1 MIKQLTERQEESTI
15 QSGTTSRFRL
25 TRPAIID
32 ICVVLVLLIVALIPR
47 IQLANQ
53 LDMVTD
59 EIVYIWGGK
68 VYFSLLTHLQFT
80 SPAWHYNYEH
90 PPLVKLLIGFT
101 LACNSH
107 LGHPL
112 TELQVERVP
121 SIVMGVLLI
130 GAIYWLG
137 RRPFGRTVATLAALC
152 LAVSPWLAY
161 FSALAY
167 LDMTMTALATIA
179 FLLLWYAVQRPWM
192 YLLVGVFL
200 GLAADSKYPA
210 VFLVP
215 GMVLYALYY
224 TFFIRPRLGEASKS
238 PWKWWIGAMLLSL
251 LVFLLVD
258 PAIWTNPPVKL
269 FESFFY
275 EWNHSTMGH
284 LTFMAGAS
292 YEHMPSWTIFYMLG
306 AKLSVF
312 LTLPAL
318 GFIVYAVVKLIR
330 YHRTP
335 SAVAPI
341 EAANLAFLSIW
352 LVSAI
357 AMYSLLNIV
366 VGTHYYLPVAPPIAL
381 SGAFGLAVL
390 LRYRRRLPWAQ
401 KSSQAVAADGTPLD
415 EQKISRVRPYTPL
428 NARAGI
434 TIALMVLI
442 LTIPHLIGL
451 VTIRDAEGYT
461 SELFPNE
468 NASLQV
474 AYPGYRD
481 AVLWLADHTKGSA
494 RVGLVAISLT
504 TLGSG
509 PQDERSWYYYNQDLP
524 KQLSLSTV
532 TPSDHTFKS
541 DYLVWPMHLQQRGFT
556 IPEPWRSH
564 IVHTITGGN
573 TIYCYILSR

>member
-1 MIKQLTERQEESTI
+1 MIKQLTERQKESTI

-68 VYFSLLTHLQFT
+68 VYFPLLTHLQFT

-101 LACNSH
+101 LACNSR

-112 TELQVERVP
+112 TTLQAGRVP

-130 GAIYWLG
+130 AAIYWLG

-224 TFFIRPRLGEASKS
+224 TFFIHPRLGEASKL
-238 PWKWWIGAMLLSL
+238 PWKWWLGAMLLSP

-269 FESFFY
+269 FQSFFF
-275 EWNHSTMGH
+275 EWNHSSNGH
-284 LTFMAGAS
+284 LTFMAGAA
-292 YEHMPSWTIFYMLG
+292 YEHMPRWTIFYMLG

-318 GFIVYAVVKLIR
+318 GFIVYAVVKLVR

-335 SAVAPI
+335 NTVTPM
-341 EAANLAFLSIW
+341 EAASVVFLSIW

-357 AMYSLLNIV
+357 AMYGLLNIV
-366 VGTHYYLPVAPPIAL
+366 VGTHYYLPVVPPIAL

-390 LRYRRRLPWAQ
+390 LRYRRSLPWKQ
-401 KSSQAVAADGTPLD
+401 QSSQAVAIDGTPLD
-415 EQKISRVRPYTPL
+415 EQKISLVRPYTPL

-451 VTIRDAEGYT
+451 VTIPDAEGYT

-481 AVLWLADHTKGSA
+481 AVLWLADNDKGPA
-494 RVGLVAISLT
+494 RVGLVAISSA

-509 PQDERSWYYYNQDLP
+509 PQDEQSWYYYNQDLP

-532 TPSDHTFKS
+532 TPSDRTYKS
-541 DYLVWPMHLQQRGFT
+541 DYLVWPMHLQQRGYT

-564 IVHTITGGN
+564 IVHTVTGGN

>member
-68 VYFSLLTHLQFT
+68 VYFPLLTHLQFT

-101 LACNSH
+101 LACNSL

-112 TELQVERVP
+112 TTLQAGRIP

-137 RRPFGRTVATLAALC
+137 RRPFGRTVATLAALS

-224 TFFIRPRLGEASKS
+224 TFFIRPRLGKSSKL
-238 PWKWWIGAMLLSL
+238 PWKWWLGALLLSPL
-251 LVFLLVD
+251 AFLLVD

-269 FESFFY
+269 FQSFFF
-275 EWNHSTMGH
+275 EWNHSSNGH
-284 LTFMAGAS
+284 LTFLAGAA
-292 YEHMPSWTIFYMLG
+292 YEHMPRWTIFYMLG

-318 GFIVYAVVKLIR
+318 GFIVYAIVKLVR
-330 YHRTP
+330 YHRAP
-335 SAVAPI
+335 NAVAPM
-341 EAANLAFLSIW
+341 EAASLAFLSIW
-352 LVSAI
+352 LVSAV
-357 AMYSLLNIV
+357 AMYGLLNIV

-390 LRYRRRLPWAQ
+390 LRYRRRLPWVQ

-415 EQKISRVRPYTPL
+415 QQKISLVRPYTPL
-428 NARAGI
+428 NARAVI
-434 TIALMVLI
+434 TIALMALI
-442 LTIPHLIGL
+442 LTVPHLVGL
-451 VTIRDAEGYT
+451 LTVQDAEGYT
-461 SELFPNE
+461 SELFSSE
-468 NASLQV
+468 NTSLQV

-481 AVLWLADHTKGSA
+481 AVLWVADHTKGPTS
-494 RVGLVAISLT
+494 VGLVALPG
-504 TLGSG
+504 TLGGG
-509 PQDERSWYYYNQDLP
+509 PQDEQSWFYYNQGLP
-524 KQLSLSTV
+524 QQVSLSAV
-532 TPSDHTFKS
+532 TPTDSSYTS
-541 DYLVWPMHLQQRGFT
+541 DYLVWPMHLQQRGYM
-556 IPEPWRSH
+556 IPKPWRSH
-564 IVHTITGGN
+564 IVHTVTGGN

>member
-1 MIKQLTERQEESTI
+1 
-15 QSGTTSRFRL
+15 
-25 TRPAIID
+25 
-32 ICVVLVLLIVALIPR
+32 
-47 IQLANQ
+47 
-53 LDMVTD
+53 
-59 EIVYIWGGK
+59 
-68 VYFSLLTHLQFT
+68 
-80 SPAWHYNYEH
+80 
-90 PPLVKLLIGFT
+90 
-101 LACNSH
+101 
-107 LGHPL
+107 
-112 TELQVERVP
+112 
-121 SIVMGVLLI
+121 
-130 GAIYWLG
+130 
-137 RRPFGRTVATLAALC
+137 
-152 LAVSPWLAY
+152 
-161 FSALAY
+161 
-167 LDMTMTALATIA
+167 MTMTSLATIA

-224 TFFIRPRLGEASKS
+224 TFFIRPRLGEASKL
-238 PWKWWIGAMLLSL
+238 PWKWWLGAMLLSL

-532 TPSDHTFKS
+532 TPSDHTYKS

-564 IVHTITGGN
+564 IVHTVTGGN